1 MKDSCTEASFLYDD
15 NEKLI
20 GRKMPTDPPIIL
32 DSLGALRTSVLASA
46 LQGSLWQRAQEALKA
61 GKPMYFGIEMS
72 KETFM
77 DRMEE
82 LCLRK

>member
-1 MKDSCTEASFLYDD
+1 MKDSCTEVSFLYDD
-15 NEKLI
+15 NEKL
-20 GRKMPTDPPIIL
+20 IIL
-32 DSLGALRTSVLASA
+32 DSLGALRTSVRASA

>member
-1 MKDSCTEASFLYDD
+1 MG
-15 NEKLI
+15 N
-20 GRKMPTDPPIIL
+20 KMPTDHPIIIL
-32 DSLGALRTSVLASA
+32 DSIGVLRTSVSLASA

-61 GKPMYFGIEMS
+61 GKPIMYFDIEMS